1 LTTLEAPSPHHP
13 LLVARTA
20 ETPATGTRVTHR
32 GVFFTIA
39 RRSLPQLAEA
49 TVVPALLFYL
59 FLVAIGAGAA
69 MIAVLCWT
77 YGAFARRIARGV
89 RPPGVLMLATFGLTC
104 RTVVG
109 LVSGSTFAYF
119 VQPVA
124 TAVMLAVIFAGSVA
138 MRRPLVAR
146 LANDFCPLAP
156 DVACRPAVTRLF
168 VGLTLLWALVHLLT
182 AAATLTMLITMPVAP
197 FLAAKTVTCIA
208 ITVGAIVVTIAWSIR
223 TARREHLVFCGRPV

>member
-1 LTTLEAPSPHHP
+1 LIALDAQPVCQP

-20 ETPATGTRVTHR
+20 ESPTTQTAVTHR
-32 GVFFTIA
+32 SVLLTIA

-49 TVVPALLFYL
+49 TVIPAVLFYVVL
-59 FLVAIGAGAA
+59 LAVGAGAA
-69 MIAVLCWT
+69 MIVVLCWT
-77 YGAFARRIARGV
+77 YGALARRVVHGV
-89 RPPGVLMLATFGLTC
+89 RPPGILLLATFGLTC

-109 LVSGSTFAYF
+109 VVSGSTFAYF

-124 TAVMLAVIFAGSVA
+124 TAVMLAAVFAGSVA
-138 MRRPLVAR
+138 MGRPLVGR

-168 VGLTLLWALVHLLT
+168 AGLTLLWALVHLLT

-197 FLAAKTVTCIA
+197 FVAAKTATCMA
-208 ITVGAIVVTIAWSIR
+208 ITVGGVVVTVAWSIR
-223 TARREHLVFCGRPV
+223 TARREHLAFCGRAV